1 MNARDREPSP
11 RRLYKDREHRAVCG
25 VCAGIADYF
34 GADVAMVRIFT
45 VLSQFLFPVTFL
57 VYMAMCLILPEKPG
71 ALYRDETDEE
81 FWQSVRVSPAATASS
96 VRHRFRTM
104 ETRLQRMER
113 YVTSKNFDLDRE
125 FRDLENEDGPGR
137 GR

>member
-1 MNARDREPSP
+1 MNTRDREPSP
-11 RRLYKDREHRAVCG
+11 RRLYKDRGNRAVCG

-71 ALYRDETDEE
+71 ALYKDETDEE
-81 FWQSVRVSPAATASS
+81 FWQSVRVSHGATASS

-125 FRDLENEDGPGR
+125 FRDLENEEGPVR
-137 GR
+137 GG